1 MAGSAGQRPPLG
13 MIRPKSTHAKVTHV
27 FRIDN
32 CVGTMHNF
40 KKSKIKCIY
49 GAISSEY
56 LYTLNKNIFF
66 LDDPRDYDE
75 LAEDEEIHAEGSST
89 QDVTMEDAHAIL
101 NEEDM
106 DSGSSFPPPHST
118 FILEALPSYITSC
131 LQQTLASE
139 ERRRVSPKTHP
150 TTREATP

>member
-1 MAGSAGQRPPLG
+1 MMGDSAGQRPPLG
-13 MIRPKSTHAKVTHV
+13 MIRPKSTHAKITHV

-56 LYTLNKNIFF
+56 LNRLNKNIFF
-66 LDDPRDYDE
+66 LDDPRDFDE

-101 NEEDM
+101 NEDM
-106 DSGSSFPPPHST
+106 DSGSSSPPPHST
-118 FILEALPSYITSC
+118 LILEALPSYITSC